1 MPVVLGVQHYFQ
13 SYCIHTEFTHG
24 FFSGSAHS
32 LCPHFCVD
40 FFLQGGGGRGGSST
54 VGIICKQ
61 FSATPQA
68 SAGLSGHSQLLSSSS
83 STFTAWVS
91 SINTFYT
98 IMIVVFSC
106 SSHMRKR
113 ELHT

>member
-1 MPVVLGVQHYFQ
+1 MVSLVEVPTVYAHTFVL
-13 SYCIHTEFTHG
+13 I
-24 FFSGSAHS
+24 FF
-32 LCPHFCVD
+32 
-40 FFLQGGGGRGGSST
+40 GGGGRGRSST

-98 IMIVVFSC
+98 IMIAVFSC